1 MRREHA
7 RAILFPLLRLPWLL
21 VVLAL
26 IAYGAVPAGGI
37 APALTGAAVS
47 GIAMFTL
54 GAALAIYTG
63 MRVGAAPVRLGGRA
77 ASARR
82 AYLTLAFVA
91 TGVLYLA
98 VIFGAINTSAGTLWT
113 CQTWPGCAMTG
124 DSAWLALAH
133 RGLAGGA
140 TLLIAALAVQ
150 TWRIRHERSLRIAVA
165 WALGLM
171 LIQNLVGLAQVLL
184 AQGGESQPVAVARLM
199 HLGLSATAWGA
210 LVVLTTLALRR
221 PFPAVA
227 LPRPAHVARPGM
239 TDTVLLEGKPSL
251 LKDYISLT
259 NADAR
264 K

>member
-1 MRREHA
+1 
-7 RAILFPLLRLPWLL
+7 LL

-113 CQTWPGCAMTG
+113 CQTWPGCEMTG

-165 WALGLM
+165 W
-171 LIQNLVGLAQVLL
+171 
-184 AQGGESQPVAVARLM
+184 R
-199 HLGLSATAWGA
+199 W
-210 LVVLTTLALRR
+210 
-221 PFPAVA
+221 
-227 LPRPAHVARPGM
+227 
-239 TDTVLLEGKPSL
+239 
-251 LKDYISLT
+251 
-259 NADAR
+259 ADADTESGWSGAGAAGAGR
-264 K
+264 RIAAGGDRAPDAPGAERDGMGGAGCADNAGVAATVSRYGAATTGACGAPRHDRYGVAGG

>member
-7 RAILFPLLRLPWLL
+7 RAILFPLVRLPWLL

-26 IAYGAVPAGGI
+26 IAYGAVLAGGI
-37 APALTGAAVS
+37 VPALTGAAVS

-54 GAALAIYTG
+54 GAALAIDTG
-63 MRVGAAPVRLGGRA
+63 MRIGAAPVRLGGRA

-82 AYLTLAFVA
+82 AYLTLAFAA

-133 RGLAGGA
+133 SGLAGGA

-150 TWRIRHERSLRIAVA
+150 TWRIGTSVRC
-165 WALGLM
+165 G
-171 LIQNLVGLAQVLL
+171 
-184 AQGGESQPVAVARLM
+184 
-199 HLGLSATAWGA
+199 
-210 LVVLTTLALRR
+210 
-221 PFPAVA
+221 
-227 LPRPAHVARPGM
+227 
-239 TDTVLLEGKPSL
+239 SL
-251 LKDYISLT
+251 LPG
-259 NADAR
+259 R
-264 K
+264 WG